1 MIALRRIDNNPT
13 EPGGLCQ
20 GAGAAPQHKNN
31 HLSIELKNVTKSFG
45 EVDAVRD
52 VTFSVKEGELMA
64 LLGPSGGGKTTVLR
78 MIAGLEAPTEG
89 DIFISGR
96 RVNDLSVQQRNIG
109 FVFQSYALFKTMT
122 VFKNIAFGLKIKKW
136 KRAEVEARITELLK
150 LFDLRGLEKRYPHQ
164 LSGGQRQRVA
174 IARALAPN
182 PSVLL
187 LDEPFGAVDAKIRQ
201 ELREWLV
208 TLHHDL
214 NVTTIFVTHDQEE
227 AMEVANRIV
236 IFSRGRLEQLG
247 TPREVYEQP
256 ANEFVAR
263 FIGVMN
269 VLEPQVQGGVARI
282 GELEFPASGQ
292 PDGQRLRIGFRPYAV
307 QISSDLTQYRYPA
320 VLRHT
325 FFLGVMLRVELEL
338 PSGLVIR
345 ARMSKEEY
353 AHQGLGDGKEVSF
366 QIRQFR
372 VLAGEQAALKPET
385 ELSYQPPP
393 LIGENI

>member
-1 MIALRRIDNNPT
+1 M
-13 EPGGLCQ
+13 
-20 GAGAAPQHKNN
+20 
-31 HLSIELKNVTKSFG
+31 SIELKNVTKRFG
-45 EVDAVRD
+45 DVDAVSN
-52 VTFSVKEGELMA
+52 VSFSVKEGELMA

-78 MIAGLEAPTEG
+78 MIAGLEMPTSG
-89 DIFISGR
+89 DVLIRGK

-109 FVFQSYALFKTMT
+109 FVFQNYALFKNMN
-122 VFKNIAFGLKIKKW
+122 VRKNIAFGLKIKKW
-136 KRAEVEARITELLK
+136 KRKNTKARIAELVK
-150 LFDLRGLEKRYPHQ
+150 LFGLEGLEERYPHQ

-174 IARALAPN
+174 IARALATN

-227 AMEVANRIV
+227 ALEVSNRIV
-236 IFSRGRLEQLG
+236 IFSRGVLEQVG

-269 VLEPQVQGGVARI
+269 VLEPEVRGGVARI
-282 GELEFPASGQ
+282 GEIEFPAHGQ

-307 QISSDLTQYRYPA
+307 QISSDLTQYRYQA
-320 VLRHT
+320 ILRHT
-325 FFLGVMLRVELEL
+325 FFLGVLLRVELEL
-338 PSGLVIR
+338 PSGLTLR
-345 ARMSKEEY
+345 ARMTKEEY
-353 AHQGLGDGKEVSF
+353 SHQGLEDGKEVSF
-366 QIRQFR
+366 QIRQYR
-372 VLAGEQAALKPET
+372 VLAKEETALSPES

-393 LIGENI
+393 VYGENI

>member
-1 MIALRRIDNNPT
+1 M
-13 EPGGLCQ
+13 
-20 GAGAAPQHKNN
+20 
-31 HLSIELKNVTKSFG
+31 SIELRDVSKRFGNVN
-45 EVDAVRD
+45 AVRN
-52 VTFSVKEGELMA
+52 VSFSVKDGELMA

-78 MIAGLEAPTEG
+78 MIAGLEMPTAG
-89 DIFISGR
+89 DVFIRGQ

-109 FVFQSYALFKTMT
+109 FVFQNYALFKNMN
-122 VFKNIAFGLKIKKW
+122 VLKNIAFGLKIKKW
-136 KRAEVEARITELLK
+136 KPADSQARIAELLK
-150 LFDLRGLEKRYPHQ
+150 LFGLEGLEKRYPHQ

-174 IARALAPN
+174 IARALAPK

-236 IFSRGRLEQLG
+236 IFSGGILEQVG
-247 TPREVYEQP
+247 APREVYEQP

-269 VLEPQVQGGVARI
+269 VLELEVRDGLARI
-282 GELEFPASGQ
+282 NELEFPTHGLNEGQ
-292 PDGQRLRIGFRPYAV
+292 KLRIGFRPYAV
-307 QISSDLTQYRYPA
+307 QISSDLTQYRYHG
-320 VLRHT
+320 VLRRT

-353 AHQGLGDGKEVSF
+353 AHQGLENGREISF
-366 QIRQFR
+366 QIRQYR
-372 VLAGEQAALKPET
+372 VLARDQAALPPENVLT
-385 ELSYQPPP
+385 YQPPP
-393 LIGENI
+393 LAGENI

>member
-1 MIALRRIDNNPT
+1 MT
-13 EPGGLCQ
+13 TTG
-20 GAGAAPQHKNN
+20 
-31 HLSIELKNVTKSFG
+31 IELKNVSKKFG
-45 EVDAVRD
+45 GVTAVNN
-52 VTFSVKEGELMA
+52 VSFSVKDGELMA

-78 MIAGLEAPTEG
+78 MIAGLEMPTAG
-89 DIFISGR
+89 DVFINR
-96 RVNDLSVQQRNIG
+96 QRVNDLSVQQRNIG
-109 FVFQSYALFKTMT
+109 FVFQNYALFKNMN

-136 KRAEVEARITELLK
+136 NRADLRARVAELLQ
-150 LFDLRGLEKRYPHQ
+150 LFGLEGLDKRYPAQ

-174 IARALAPN
+174 IARALASK

-236 IFSRGRLEQLG
+236 IFSRGVLEQVG
-247 TPREVYEQP
+247 APREVYDQP

-269 VLEPQVQGGVARI
+269 VLEPEVRQGVARLN
-282 GELEFPASGQ
+282 ELQFPAAGY
-292 PDGQRLRIGFRPYAV
+292 PDGTRLRIGFRPYAV
-307 QISSDLTQYRYPA
+307 QISSDLTQYRYHA

-325 FFLGVMLRVELEL
+325 FFLGIMLRVELEL
-338 PSGLVIR
+338 PSCIVIC
-345 ARMSKEEY
+345 ARMSKEE
-353 AHQGLGDGKEVSF
+353 
-366 QIRQFR
+366 
-372 VLAGEQAALKPET
+372 
-385 ELSYQPPP
+385 
-393 LIGENI
+393 